1 MKQVVIN
8 RLQRAVVTFWTAEE
22 SLYFFRGPLEWMTET
37 LVKFFTWGRDVIA

>member
-22 SLYFFRGPLEWMTET
+22 ILYFLRGPLEWMTET
-37 LVKFFTWGRDVIA
+37 LVKFFTEGRDVIA